1 MLYFMI
7 FKNLHI
13 ISTLD
18 YIYPHNAEVT
28 LWLPIVMNSATW
40 AVQICTIFASG
51 SIFKQFFPP

>member
-1 MLYFMI
+1 MI

-51 SIFKQFFPP
+51 SIFKQVFPP